1 MLILPAI
8 DIKDGECVRLL
19 KGDYA
24 TAHRVA
30 ESAVDTA
37 KAFQTAGASWLHMV
51 DLNGAKAAEP
61 VNSDLIFDVL
71 KSCNL
76 KIEVGGGIR
85 NLETI
90 DFYLSNGISRVI
102 LGSVALNNPALVREA
117 VRKYGEQI
125 AVGIDARNGKVAA
138 DGWTN
143 TSSVNYIELA
153 KQMEQVGV
161 KYIIFTDVSRDGT
174 LTGPNL
180 DMLDKLNNAVSCD
193 IIASGGVSN
202 LKDIANLLDL
212 NVYGAICGKALY
224 SGTLDLKGAILLCES
239 AEEGK
244 NGSAE

>member
-8 DIKDGECVRLL
+8 DIKDDECVRLL

-37 KAFQTAGASWLHMV
+37 KAFESAGARWLHMV

-61 VNSDLIFDVL
+61 VNSELIFSVL
-71 KSCNL
+71 KNCNL

-85 NLETI
+85 NIDTI
-90 DFYLSNGISRVI
+90 DFYLSHGISRVI
-102 LGSVALNNPALVREA
+102 LGSAALNNPALVREA

-125 AVGIDARNGKVAA
+125 AVGIDALDGNVAA
-138 DGWTN
+138 DGWTK

-153 KQMEQVGV
+153 KQMEQDGV
-161 KYIIFTDVSRDGT
+161 KHIIFTDISRDGT

-180 DMLDKLNNAVSCD
+180 IMLDKLNRAVSCG

-202 LKDIANLLDL
+202 IKDIANLLDL
-212 NVYGAICGKALY
+212 GLYGAICGKALY
-224 SGTLDLKGAILLCES
+224 SGNLDLKTAIMLCES
-239 AEEGK
+239 RRR
-244 NGSAE
+244 